1 MYKLPSG
8 NHWSISEREEG
19 ALKKGMRWFA
29 FWLLLLLMG
38 AGQAEEGV
46 VDAQQQKEDEE
57 GVIEEECEE
66 EVEEGEVGC
75 SSLVNCGQCISHPG
89 CVYCRDPDF
98 LLQERSPDL
107 VFLSIIS
114 FLISVHLIYRTICT
128 HDELL
133 VPLDHSM
140 QTTTRC
146 GTSEF
151 FLLSNSSCSLFEDPQ
166 NYWQEVRNQVLPKIQ
181 TNLNILNVLSQ
192 GLTE

>member
-1 MYKLPSG
+1 MSRRECINYPLET
-8 NHWSISEREEG
+8 ISEREEG

-57 GVIEEECEE
+57 GVIEVECEE

-114 FLISVHLIYRTICT
+114 FLISVHLIYRTI
-128 HDELL
+128 DFLWI
-133 VPLDHSM
+133 
-140 QTTTRC
+140 TRC
-146 GTSEF
+146 KRPPGVEPRNSFFSPTPPAAFLKIHRIIGRKSETR
-151 FLLSNSSCSLFEDPQ
+151 LFQ
-166 NYWQEVRNQVLPKIQ
+166 KFKQI
-181 TNLNILNVLSQ
+181 
-192 GLTE
+192 

>member
-1 MYKLPSG
+1 
-8 NHWSISEREEG
+8 
-19 ALKKGMRWFA
+19 
-29 FWLLLLLMG
+29 MG

-114 FLISVHLIYRTICT
+114 FLISMHLIYNQYRIFQILTNYALTNRVRGSCPYVSTIT
-128 HDELL
+128 
-133 VPLDHSM
+133 
-140 QTTTRC
+140 
-146 GTSEF
+146 F
-151 FLLSNSSCSLFEDPQ
+151 F
-166 NYWQEVRNQVLPKIQ
+166 R
-181 TNLNILNVLSQ
+181 
-192 GLTE
+192 